1 MSGIN
6 YCTICQKPT
15 DASAAMVSLQKKI
28 AGLDYQG
35 YYASAHYQYNVH
47 PDCIPRLRHLAGD
60 HRNSCPD
67 CDEEEAA
74 LREIQALSE
83 KAKSLIMHKL
93 RNPLAIVTGNIDL
106 IKDNQFLP
114 FDVLSKLGVMLE
126 AATRINEELREMLR

>member
-1 MSGIN
+1 MK
-6 YCTICQKPT
+6 T
-15 DASAAMVSLQKKI
+15 
-28 AGLDYQG
+28 
-35 YYASAHYQYNVH
+35 
-47 PDCIPRLRHLAGD
+47 
-60 HRNSCPD
+60 
-67 CDEEEAA
+67 DEEA

-114 FDVLSKLGVMLE
+114 FEVLSKLGVMLE